1 MESLKK
7 GLWGWLPIF
16 SLNMALGIVL
26 ISIACSGSRAQAN
39 WAQPVF
45 WLGFLMV
52 LIPGSVRL
60 CMERV
65 TRQER
70 LGIIIM
76 MAVSFYLIKLLYSP
90 ILFTFNDELQHWR
103 SLNNIVQTGTLF
115 QENPTLLVSAYFP
128 GLENV
133 TDAVL
138 SLTGL
143 SIYPAG
149 MIVIGVAHTLLPL
162 ALFLLYERLSHSDY
176 VAGIAVLI
184 YFANPSFME
193 SYSQFA
199 YESLAVPLLYLA
211 LYLLATHINVPI
223 RGRALGLGFA
233 VLLIFWSI
241 IITHHVTSYF
251 LLLCLV
257 IWAVVAYARKNPT
270 EKRTALGWFVLLA
283 LSGCL
288 FWLVYLG
295 KFQLIAGYIG
305 APIVR
310 AVTGLLNLILGAA
323 NPRTF
328 FQGQGANPTPVWLQ
342 ISSYISVLLIVL
354 TMPLG
359 FLALRPIS
367 KRSSLALTMGLLSLG
382 YLGAQAMRVSSS
394 GLVLTNRIAAPL
406 FLPLSFLLATGAVT
420 YFRSRSLKRLSPLIL
435 AIWVC
440 FINIGSATAVIAD
453 RQLPGPYDPN
463 VFTRHID
470 TFGLTA
476 GQWAKE
482 TLGTGNR
489 FGADFVNMMI
499 MGSYGDQHVITE
511 ENDFFAET
519 SLFDSSSFGQ
529 SEIDYIQKRGVEYL
543 VIDNRLKNKLILP
556 PQTPDP
562 NTYPTVLDGLTTISR
577 VYDSGGISIYHLG
590 FVTPPPDPPKGIS
603 K

>member
-1 MESLKK
+1 
-7 GLWGWLPIF
+7 
-16 SLNMALGIVL
+16 MALGIVL
-26 ISIACSGSRAQAN
+26 ISIGCSGSRVQAN

-70 LGIIIM
+70 LGIILL
-76 MAVSFYLIKLLYSP
+76 MAVSLYLIKLLYSP
-90 ILFTFNDELQHWR
+90 ILFTLNDELQHWR
-103 SLNNIVQTGTLF
+103 SINNIVQTGTLF

-162 ALFLLYERLSHSDY
+162 ALFLLYERLSHSDT

-184 YFANPSFME
+184 YFANPSFLLG
-193 SYSQFA
+193 YSQFA

-211 LYLLATHINVPI
+211 LYLLAIHINIPA

-233 VLLIFWSI
+233 ILLIFWSI

-251 LLLCLV
+251 LLLFLA
-257 IWAVVAYARKNPT
+257 IWAMVAYARNHPI
-270 EKRTALGWFVLLA
+270 EKQTNLGWFGLLA

-288 FWLVYLG
+288 FWLIYLG
-295 KFQLIAGYIG
+295 KYQLIAGYIG
-305 APIVR
+305 APIEQ
-310 AVTGLLNLILGAA
+310 AVTGLLKLILGDAI
-323 NPRTF
+323 PRTF
-328 FQGQGANPTPVWLQ
+328 FQGQGANSTPLWLQ
-342 ISSYISVLLIVL
+342 IPSYISVLFIVL
-354 TMPLG
+354 TIPLG

-367 KRSSLALTMGLLSLG
+367 KRSSLALTMGLISLG
-382 YLGAQAMRVSSS
+382 YLGAQAMRLSSS

-406 FLPLSFLLATGAVT
+406 FLPLSFLLATGAAT
-420 YFRSRSLKRLSPLIL
+420 YFRSSSIKRLSPLLL

-440 FINIGSATAVIAD
+440 SINIGSATAVIAD
-453 RQLPGPYDPN
+453 WQLPGPYNPN
-463 VFTRHID
+463 IFTRHIG
-470 TFGLTA
+470 TLGIATA
-476 GQWAKE
+476 QWAKG
-482 TLGTGNR
+482 TLGPGNR

-519 SLFDSSSFGQ
+519 SLFASASFGQ
-529 SEIDYIQKRGVEYL
+529 PEIDYIQNRGVEYL
-543 VIDNRLKNKLILP
+543 VIDNRLENKLVLP
-556 PQTPDP
+556 PKTPDP
-562 NTYPTVLDGLTTISR
+562 TTYPTVLDGLNTTSR
-577 VYDSGGISIYHLG
+577 VYDSGGISIYHFG
-590 FVTPPPDPPKGIS
+590 FVTPPPDPPKGTS